1 MNLSIKQRLLALT
14 ILPIL
19 LLSIS
24 IFGLNYNQSITLNK
38 QQTELAHSEMMK
50 MKKSEL
56 TSYLDLTLSALKPLI
71 KNNASKEKIVETLKA
86 LQYGESGYVFAY
98 DSKGN
103 RLASG
108 NLNKGIGDNFWN
120 LEDSQGNLFIQE
132 LIRKAKSNSHQF
144 TTYFFPKPGAN
155 KPLPK
160 LSYSVYVPEWD
171 FIIGSGFYTD
181 DIEAVIT
188 KMDEQSST
196 KLNEGILDT
205 LLACLLVGAIVLVF
219 SYFVNRSVMRPLNLF
234 SGAIS
239 RFATGNADLTAR
251 MEEFSVLEYKQLG
264 RDFNTFVAN
273 LHEMITLVQKVAQ
286 HVGNE
291 TSNMSERAS
300 TINDLTVEQHEET
313 EQVATAMTE
322 MTTTAQEI
330 SKNASEAETA
340 AQAAENNSQ
349 HALQTVSS
357 AVSSVK
363 GLATEIESAATV
375 IGDLESDVQ
384 NISSALE
391 VIQSIAEQTNLL
403 ALNAAIEAARAGDQ
417 GRGFA
422 VVADEVRQL
431 ASRTQES
438 TGDIHSMIERLIAA
452 SDAAVKVMSSSK
464 QKSTGTVE
472 EANAASN
479 ALNQIRESIN
489 TIMDMN
495 SLIATA
501 TEEQSLVGAE
511 ISQHVVGI
519 SDKSQQS
526 ASIATTN
533 RDGAQSLKKYA
544 TELDELISQFTS
556 PSALS

>member
-24 IFGLNYNQSITLNK
+24 IFWLNYNQSIEVNK
-38 QQTELAHSEMMK
+38 HQAKLAHSAMMV

-56 TSYLDLTLSALKPLI
+56 KSYLDLALTALKPL
-71 KNNASKEKIVETLKA
+71 KKRNATKEEAIEELKG
-86 LQYGESGYVFAY
+86 LKYGESGYFFGY

-103 RLASG
+103 RLLLGES
-108 NLNKGIGDNFWN
+108 NKGISENFWN
-120 LEDSQGNLFIQE
+120 LKDSQGNLFIQE
-132 LIRKAKSNSHQF
+132 LINKAKSNSNQF
-144 TTYFFPKPGAN
+144 TIYFFPKPGQAED
-155 KPLPK
+155 LPK
-160 LSYSVYVPEWD
+160 LSYSVYLPEWD
-171 FIIGSGFYTD
+171 LIIGSGFYTD
-181 DIEAVIT
+181 DVEAVIS
-188 KMDEQSST
+188 KMNNQSNE
-196 KLNEGILDT
+196 KLSEGIFHS
-205 LLACLLVGAIVLVF
+205 LLACALVCAIVFLF
-219 SYFVNRSVMRPLNLF
+219 SYFVNRSVMGPLNVF
-234 SGAIS
+234 SESIS
-239 RFATGNADLTAR
+239 RFARGNADLTAR
-251 MEEFSVLEYKQLG
+251 MEEFSVPEYNQLG
-264 RDFNTFVAN
+264 KDFNTFVGN
-273 LHEMITLVQKVAQ
+273 LHEMITLVQKVAS
-286 HVGNE
+286 HVGSE
-291 TSNMSERAS
+291 TLNMSERAS
-300 TINDLTVEQHEET
+300 NINDLTNEQNEKT

-330 SKNASEAETA
+330 SKNASEAENA
-340 AQAAENNSQ
+340 AQTAEGHSK

-357 AVSSVK
+357 AVSSV
-363 GLATEIESAATV
+363 GELANEIESASTV

-464 QKSTGTVE
+464 EKSSDTVE
-472 EANAASN
+472 EANAASE

-511 ISQHVVGI
+511 ISQHVVEI
-519 SDKSQQS
+519 SDKSAQS
-526 ASIATTN
+526 ATLAKTN
-533 RDGAQSLKKYA
+533 QNGAHTLKCYA
-544 TELDELISQFTS
+544 TELDDLISQFTS
-556 PSALS
+556 AHNS

>member
-1 MNLSIKQRLLALT
+1 
-14 ILPIL
+14 
-19 LLSIS
+19 
-24 IFGLNYNQSITLNK
+24 
-38 QQTELAHSEMMK
+38 
-50 MKKSEL
+50 
-56 TSYLDLTLSALKPLI
+56 
-71 KNNASKEKIVETLKA
+71 
-86 LQYGESGYVFAY
+86 
-98 DSKGN
+98 
-103 RLASG
+103 
-108 NLNKGIGDNFWN
+108 
-120 LEDSQGNLFIQE
+120 
-132 LIRKAKSNSHQF
+132 
-144 TTYFFPKPGAN
+144 
-155 KPLPK
+155 
-160 LSYSVYVPEWD
+160 
-171 FIIGSGFYTD
+171 
-181 DIEAVIT
+181 
-188 KMDEQSST
+188 
-196 KLNEGILDT
+196 
-205 LLACLLVGAIVLVF
+205 
-219 SYFVNRSVMRPLNLF
+219 
-234 SGAIS
+234 
-239 RFATGNADLTAR
+239 

-264 RDFNTFVAN
+264 LDFNTFVAN

-330 SKNASEAETA
+330 SKNASEAESA
-340 AQAAENNSQ
+340 AQAAENNSK
-349 HALQTVSS
+349 HALDTVSS

-422 VVADEVRQL
+422 VVEDEVRQL

-511 ISQHVVGI
+511 ISQHIVGI

-533 RDGAQSLKKYA
+533 RDGAQTLKKHA
-544 TELDELISQFTS
+544 TELDDLISQFTS
-556 PSALS
+556 SPRY

>member
-38 QQTELAHSEMMK
+38 QQTELAHSEMMT

-56 TSYLDLTLSALKPLI
+56 TAYLDLALTALEPL
-71 KNNASKEKIVETLKA
+71 KKRNANIEEAIEELKG
-86 LQYGESGYVFAY
+86 LKYGDTGYFFVY

-103 RLASG
+103 RLALG
-108 NLNKGIGDNFWN
+108 NSTKGIGDNFWN
-120 LEDSQGNLFIQE
+120 LKDSKGNLFVQE

-144 TTYFFPKPGAN
+144 TTYFFPKPGKTKA
-155 KPLPK
+155 LPK
-160 LSYSVYVPEWD
+160 LSYSMYVPEWD
-171 FIIGSGFYTD
+171 IIIGSGFYTD
-181 DIEAVIT
+181 NIEAVIA

-196 KLNEGILDT
+196 KLNEGIQHT
-205 LLACLLVGAIVLVF
+205 LLACLLIGVIVLVF

-286 HVGNE
+286 HVGDE

-330 SKNASEAETA
+330 SKNASEAESA
-340 AQAAENNSQ
+340 AQAAENNSK
-349 HALQTVSS
+349 HALETVSS

-511 ISQHVVGI
+511 ISEHIVGI

-533 RDGAQSLKKYA
+533 RDGAQALKKYA
-544 TELDELISQFTS
+544 TELDDLISQFTS
-556 PSALS
+556 PPRG

>member
-19 LLSIS
+19 LLSVS
-24 IFGLNYNQSITLNK
+24 TFWLNYNQSIEVNK
-38 QQTELAHSEMMK
+38 HQAELAHTEMMV

-56 TSYLDLTLSALKPLI
+56 KSYLNLALTALEPL
-71 KNNASKEKIVETLKA
+71 KNRNAAKEEAIEELKG
-86 LQYGESGYVFAY
+86 LKYGESGYFFGY
-98 DSKGN
+98 DSKGI
-103 RLASG
+103 REFSG
-108 NLNKGIGDNFWN
+108 EDTKGVSDNFWN
-120 LEDSQGNLFIQE
+120 LKDSKGNSFIQE
-132 LIRKAKSNSHQF
+132 LINKAKSNSDQF
-144 TTYFFPKPGAN
+144 TTYFFPKPG
-155 KPLPK
+155 KIEPLPK
-160 LSYSVYVPEWD
+160 LSYSIYLPQWD
-171 FIIGSGFYTD
+171 LIIGSGFYTD
-181 DIEAVIT
+181 DVEAVISQMN
-188 KMDEQSST
+188 KQSYE
-196 KLNEGILDT
+196 KLSEGILEA
-205 LLACLLVGAIVLVF
+205 LLACALVSVIVLIF
-219 SYFVNRSVMRPLNLF
+219 SYFVNRSVMGPLNVF
-234 SGAIS
+234 SESIS
-239 RFATGNADLTAR
+239 RFARGNADLTAR
-251 MEEFSVLEYKQLG
+251 MEEFEVPEYNQLG
-264 RDFNTFVAN
+264 KDFNTFVGN
-273 LHEMITLVQKVAQ
+273 LHEMITLVQKVAN
-286 HVGNE
+286 HVSNE

-300 TINDLTVEQHEET
+300 NINALTNEQNEET

-330 SKNASEAETA
+330 SKNASEAESA
-340 AQAAENNSQ
+340 AQAAEGHSK

-357 AVSSVK
+357 AVTSV
-363 GLATEIESAATV
+363 GELASEIESAATV
-375 IGDLESDVQ
+375 ISDLESDVQ

-464 QKSTGTVE
+464 EKSTNTVE
-472 EANAASN
+472 EANAASE

-519 SDKSQQS
+519 SDKSKQS
-526 ASIATTN
+526 STIAITNQDASQT
-533 RDGAQSLKKYA
+533 LKGYA
-544 TELDELISQFTS
+544 TELDDLISQFTS
-556 PSALS
+556 A